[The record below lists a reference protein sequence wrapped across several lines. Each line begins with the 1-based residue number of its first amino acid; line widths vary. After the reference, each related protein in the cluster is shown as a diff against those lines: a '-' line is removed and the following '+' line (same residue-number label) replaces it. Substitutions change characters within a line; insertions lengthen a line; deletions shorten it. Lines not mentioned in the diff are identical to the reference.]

1 MSHKLKKKTLIRQLN
16 RAVMFIYN
24 VPLHGLHE
32 RISLQFSVSFKN
44 KMRRHIFTEYIW
56 DHVEEF
62 YLNSRLGFVCRR
74 YNNSLMVWK
83 WSGFMGCHD
92 IWLWLR
98 CIVAPIVLGGR
109 RVTYLT
115 AIYFD
120 FVNVSVKNAHAFY
133 HKFMSLFTLFL
144 LYF

>member
-1 MSHKLKKKTLIRQLN
+1 MFLYTNGYLYSFRFPSKTKCVDIFLPSTFGITAHIAYLKKN
-16 RAVMFIYN
+16 
-24 VPLHGLHE
+24 
-32 RISLQFSVSFKN
+32 
-44 KMRRHIFTEYIW
+44 
-56 DHVEEF
+56 VEEF
-62 YLNSRLGFVCRR
+62 YLNSRLRFVCRR

-120 FVNVSVKNAHAFY
+120 FVNVSVKNAHAF
-133 HKFMSLFTLFL
+133 
-144 LYF
+144 